1 MLILFETTRLATF
14 EMLLA
19 GIPESVGLLAFGIV
33 LVFVAVMIRR
43 LLRRGDA
50 QRTDEKIS
58 KKA

>member
-1 MLILFETTRLATF
+1 MLILFETTGFATF
-14 EMLLA
+14 KMLLA
-19 GIPESVGLLAFGIV
+19 GIPESLGLLAFGIG
-33 LVFVAVMIRR
+33 LVIIAVMIRR